1 MQAMRYEIALPSDYD
16 MSIIRS
22 RVAKTGHLMDD
33 FPDLLFK
40 AFLISEQAQGQL
52 TNNYCPLYIWK
63 RSEGMTKFI
72 FEGPFENIL
81 KSFGWQSIQIGIT
94 STVLLTDD
102 FSQSCWVTEEVL
114 DISPSASLKD
124 TKVAAELED
133 KELGKVVVYNPDKW
147 KKVTY
152 TFWKEKPINTN
163 LNVFEILHLS
173 LPSEPEKQ

>member
-72 FEGPFENIL
+72 FEGPL
-81 KSFGWQSIQIGIT
+81 R
-94 STVLLTDD
+94 
-102 FSQSCWVTEEVL
+102 
-114 DISPSASLKD
+114 IS
-124 TKVAAELED
+124 
-133 KELGKVVVYNPDKW
+133 
-147 KKVTY
+147 
-152 TFWKEKPINTN
+152 
-163 LNVFEILHLS
+163 
-173 LPSEPEKQ
+173 